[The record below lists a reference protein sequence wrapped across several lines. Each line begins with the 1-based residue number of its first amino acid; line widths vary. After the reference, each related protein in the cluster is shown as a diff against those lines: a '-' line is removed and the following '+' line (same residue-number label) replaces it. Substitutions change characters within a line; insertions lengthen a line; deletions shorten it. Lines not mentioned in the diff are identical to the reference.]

1 MIRTIIVP
9 LDGSE
14 FSERALPVSLE
25 LATAFKALL
34 VLVCVAGSESAIP
47 LQLTEED
54 QKEISEQYAD
64 MGEEDMVL
72 STGPRKV
79 ERAQEQIRAVDE
91 AEEYLASV
99 AAKLSDTG
107 VQIEVAAPYGPA
119 VEGIL
124 SEIDLRSADLV
135 VMCTHGRS
143 GLNRLISG
151 SVASAVLAHSPV
163 PVLMVP
169 PRRL

>member
-1 MIRTIIVP
+1 MIRTILVP

-14 FSERALPVSLE
+14 FSERALPVGIE
-25 LATAFKALL
+25 LATALKARV
-34 VLVCVAGSESAIP
+34 VLVSVAGSESAIP
-47 LQLTEED
+47 LKLTPED
-54 QKEISEQYAD
+54 RKEISEQYAHD
-64 MGEEDMVL
+64 TEEEHML
-72 STGPRKV
+72 STEPRMV
-79 ERAQEQIRAVDE
+79 ERVQEQIRAVDE
-91 AEEYLASV
+91 AEEYLASI

-135 VMCTHGRS
+135 VMCIHGRS

-169 PRRL
+169 PGQ

>member
-1 MIRTIIVP
+1 MIRTILVP

-14 FSERALPVSLE
+14 FSERALPVGIE
-25 LATAFKALL
+25 LATALNARV
-34 VLVCVAGSESAIP
+34 VLVSVAGSESAIP
-47 LQLTEED
+47 LKLTPED
-54 QKEISEQYAD
+54 RREISEQYAD
-64 MGEEDMVL
+64 VEEEEEVL
-72 STGPRKV
+72 STEPRMV

-91 AEEYLASV
+91 AEEYLASI

-169 PRRL
+169 PDK